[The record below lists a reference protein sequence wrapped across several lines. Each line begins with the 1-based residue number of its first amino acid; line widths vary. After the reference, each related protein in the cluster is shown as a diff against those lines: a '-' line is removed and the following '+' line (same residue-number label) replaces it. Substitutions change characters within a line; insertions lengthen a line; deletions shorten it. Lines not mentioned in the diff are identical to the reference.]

1 MPRPTRFRS
10 SRGCA
15 GARLVRFSCFAGIF
29 DLHEVAD
36 LAEHSGERR
45 RLLVLGAAADA
56 AEPERTQGTPMPPG
70 LPDLGASLRD
80 EELGHLAVVL
90 LPAKHPPLWL
100 RLGLCRS
107 FGGGVLGGCLFGGSL
122 LGGSLLDRRGLLND
136 LRGRSSLF
144 DRRGQPRPPP
154 PPPPPRPGRST
165 A

>member
-15 GARLVRFSCFAGIF
+15 GARLVRFSCFSGIF

-70 LPDLGASLRD
+70 LPDLGPGLRD

-90 LPAKHPPLWL
+90 LPAKPPRREPPRPPRAPQRPPWQEQPL
-100 RLGLCRS
+100 RPAAL
-107 FGGGVLGGCLFGGSL
+107 
-122 LGGSLLDRRGLLND
+122 
-136 LRGRSSLF
+136 
-144 DRRGQPRPPP
+144 PPP
-154 PPPPPRPGRST
+154 PPPPAPRSARSQAT
-165 A
+165 AAPR